1 MKKLIYLFML
11 IIPLSAQEAKDDPFH
26 ASVGKETTK
35 EEPKQ
40 EETVPQK
47 VVRHIQD
54 ETGYVIR
61 HIQDAEWRKFQAA
74 HRRAH
79 SKRGEEHSVRELR
92 GDKRKEM
99 GKKHKIRQVVRL
111 VVVGGLA
118 YYIGYHQGE
127 EHFNG
132 GWDRRK
138 DWSDRK

>member
-1 MKKLIYLFML
+1 MKKLIYLLTL

-26 ASVGKETTK
+26 ASVGKETEK
-35 EEPKQ
+35 

-47 VVRHIQD
+47 VVRHLQD
-54 ETGYVIR
+54 G
-61 HIQDAEWRKFQAA
+61 DWRKFQAA

-79 SKRGEEHSVRELR
+79 SKRGEEHSVRAV
-92 GDKRKEM
+92 DKRKEM
-99 GKKHKIRQVVRL
+99 GKKYKIRQAVRL

-127 EHFNG
+127 KHFNG

-138 DWSDRK
+138 DWGDRK

>member
-26 ASVGKETTK
+26 ASVGKETKK
-35 EEPKQ
+35 EVKECCKVPKQ
-40 EETVPQK
+40 FSGIDRRQMAGKRQK
-47 VVRHIQD
+47 M
-54 ETGYVIR
+54 
-61 HIQDAEWRKFQAA
+61 A
-74 HRRAH
+74 
-79 SKRGEEHSVRELR
+79 
-92 GDKRKEM
+92 
-99 GKKHKIRQVVRL
+99 KKHKIRQVVRL

-138 DWSDRK
+138 DWDDRK

>member
-1 MKKLIYLFML
+1 MKKLIYLFTL

-26 ASVGKETTK
+26 ASVGKETEK
-35 EEPKQ
+35 

-47 VVRHIQD
+47 VVRHLQD
-54 ETGYVIR
+54 T
-61 HIQDAEWRKFQAA
+61 EWRKFQAA

-79 SKRGEEHSVRELR
+79 SNRGEEHSVRAV
-92 GDKRKEM
+92 DKRKEM
-99 GKKHKIRQVVRL
+99 GKKHKIRQAVRL

-127 EHFNG
+127 KHFNG

-138 DWSDRK
+138 DWGDRK

>member
-1 MKKLIYLFML
+1 MKKLIYLLAL

-26 ASVGKETTK
+26 ASVGKET
-35 EEPKQ
+35 KQ
-40 EETVPQK
+40 EETITQK
-47 VVRHIQD
+47 AV
-54 ETGYVIR
+54 R

-79 SKRGEEHSVRELR
+79 SKRGEEHSVRESR

-127 EHFNG
+127 KHFNG

>member
-1 MKKLIYLFML
+1 MKKLIYLLAL
-11 IIPLSAQEAKDDPFH
+11 ILPLSAQEAKDDPFH
-26 ASVGKETTK
+26 ASIGKETTE

-40 EETVPQK
+40 EETTTQK

-54 ETGYVIR
+54 T
-61 HIQDAEWRKFQAA
+61 EWRKFQAA

-79 SKRGEEHSVRELR
+79 SKRGEEHSVRESR

>member
-1 MKKLIYLFML
+1 MKKLIYLLAL

-26 ASVGKETTK
+26 ETVGKETTK
-35 EEPKQ
+35 EE
-40 EETVPQK
+40 TVPQK
-47 VVRHIQD
+47 VV
-54 ETGYVIR
+54 R

-79 SKRGEEHSVRELR
+79 SKRGEKHSVRAV
-92 GDKRKEM
+92 DKRKEM
-99 GKKHKIRQVVRL
+99 GKKHKIRQAVRL

-127 EHFNG
+127 KHFNG

-138 DWSDRK
+138 DWGDRK

>member
-1 MKKLIYLFML
+1 MKKLIYALAL

-26 ASVGKETTK
+26 ASVTEEKEVK
-35 EEPKQ
+35 EESTGK
-40 EETVPQK
+40 K
-47 VVRHIQD
+47 VVRTLQD
-54 ETGYVIR
+54 M
-61 HIQDAEWRKFQAA
+61 EWRKFEAA

-79 SKRGEEHSVRELR
+79 SKRGEHHSARESR

-99 GKKHKIRQVVRL
+99 GKKHKIRQAVRL

-127 EHFNG
+127 KHFNG

-138 DWSDRK
+138 DWGGRK

>member
-26 ASVGKETTK
+26 DSVGKETK
-35 EEPKQ
+35 K

-54 ETGYVIR
+54 T
-61 HIQDAEWRKFQAA
+61 EWRKFQAA

-79 SKRGEEHSVRELR
+79 SKRGEEHSVRESR

-138 DWSDRK
+138 DWDDRK

>member
-1 MKKLIYLFML
+1 MKKLICLFML

-26 ASVGKETTK
+26 ASVGKEEVEK
-35 EEPKQ
+35 
-40 EETVPQK
+40 ETVPQK

-79 SKRGEEHSVRELR
+79 SKRGEKHSVRES
-92 GDKRKEM
+92 M

-127 EHFNG
+127 KHFNG

-138 DWSDRK
+138 DWGGRK

>member
-1 MKKLIYLFML
+1 MKKLIYLLAL

-26 ASVGKETTK
+26 ASVGKETEK
-35 EEPKQ
+35 

-54 ETGYVIR
+54 T
-61 HIQDAEWRKFQAA
+61 EWRKFQAA

-79 SKRGEEHSVRELR
+79 SKRGEEHSVRESR
-92 GDKRKEM
+92 
-99 GKKHKIRQVVRL
+99 GKKHKVRQLVRL

-127 EHFNG
+127 EHFKG
-132 GWDRRK
+132 GWNKRK
-138 DWSDRK
+138 YDWGGRK

>member
-1 MKKLIYLFML
+1 M

-26 ASVGKETTK
+26 NSVGKETK
-35 EEPKQ
+35 K

-79 SKRGEEHSVRELR
+79 SKRGEEHSVRPV
-92 GDKRKEM
+92 DKRKEM

-138 DWSDRK
+138 DWGGRK

>member
-26 ASVGKETTK
+26 ASVGKETEK
-35 EEPKQ
+35 

-54 ETGYVIR
+54 T
-61 HIQDAEWRKFQAA
+61 EWRKFQAA

-79 SKRGEEHSVRELR
+79 SKRGEEHSVRESR

-138 DWSDRK
+138 DWDDRK

>member
-26 ASVGKETTK
+26 ASVGKETK
-35 EEPKQ
+35 K

-47 VVRHIQD
+47 VVRH
-54 ETGYVIR
+54 V
-61 HIQDAEWRKFQAA
+61 QDAEWRKFQAA

-79 SKRGEEHSVRELR
+79 SKRGEEHSVRAV
-92 GDKRKEM
+92 DKRKEM
-99 GKKHKIRQVVRL
+99 AKKHKIRQAVRL

-127 EHFNG
+127 KHFNG

-138 DWSDRK
+138 DWGGRK

>member
-26 ASVGKETTK
+26 ASVGKETKK
-35 EEPKQ
+35 EVKQ
-40 EETVPQK
+40 HDRQSWE
-47 VVRHIQD
+47 
-54 ETGYVIR
+54 G
-61 HIQDAEWRKFQAA
+61 
-74 HRRAH
+74 
-79 SKRGEEHSVRELR
+79 KRGMERRMME
-92 GDKRKEM
+92 KRKEM
-99 GKKHKIRQVVRL
+99 RKKQQRIHAIRL